1 MPPDKKN
8 TTLVIDQGTSST
20 KIFLFNLLNHVVF
33 KSEGKHTLKYPKPGH
48 VEADALAIAHTCE
61 KLIRQ
66 AINFSKEKDIHISVA
81 GIALQ
86 RSTFLFWDRKT
97 LKPLTPALSWQDGRA
112 IDIVKKLKDRSETI
126 FKITG
131 SPLNSHL
138 GGPKFAHLTK

>member
-20 KIFLFNLLNHVVF
+20 KIFLFNLSNHVVF

-66 AINFSKEKDIHISVA
+66 AINFAREKNIHIFVA

-112 IDIVKKLKDRSETI
+112 IDIVKKLKD
-126 FKITG
+126 
-131 SPLNSHL
+131 
-138 GGPKFAHLTK
+138 